1 MFLTE
6 ASKLL
11 ASLGL
16 NPGLTLSVIMGVFT
30 AGFVLTLLRLL
41 KNTEDPVRRR
51 IDAVA
56 HVGESEHTP
65 APKVKYQKK
74 IAAEGVDDLSQLHQQ
89 FIFAGY
95 RNSRDVSHYYI
106 AKAVLTIGLPVSAYY
121 SSTLLPELNTKHIF
135 LIVIISL
142 AIGFIAPGI
151 YLDQRTKKRQNAIL
165 NGFPDMLDLLVACSE
180 AGLGLNAALQRVTNE
195 ISLSYPELA
204 DELQTVNLEMRAGV
218 DRMDALKGLADR
230 IGIDEITGLVSML
243 RQSIRFGTGV
253 SDTLR
258 IYSEEFRDR
267 RMQRA
272 EAVASAIGTKMIFPL
287 ILCIFPAFFVVA
299 IGPAAINIME
309 VLGSG

>member
-6 ASKLL
+6 ASKVLG
-11 ASLGL
+11 SLGL
-16 NPGLTLSVIMGVFT
+16 NPGVTLSIIMGVFT
-30 AGFVLTLLRLL
+30 AGFVWALFSLV
-41 KNTEDPVRRR
+41 KKTEDPLRRR

-56 HVGESEHTP
+56 HTGEPEHTP
-65 APKVKYQKK
+65 APKIKFQKK
-74 IAAEGVDDLSQLHQQ
+74 IAAEGVDDLSELHQQ

-95 RNSRDVSHYYI
+95 RNSRDVSLYYT
-106 AKAVLTIGLPVSAYY
+106 AKLILTIGLPVTAYY
-121 SSTLLPELNTKHIF
+121 TANLLPELNTKHIF
-135 LIVIISL
+135 LMVMASL

-151 YLDQRTKKRQNAIL
+151 YLDQRTKKRQSAIL

-204 DELQTVNLEMRAGV
+204 GELHTVNLEMRAGV

-230 IGIDEITGLVSML
+230 TGIDELSGLVSML